1 MDQARARGVD
11 GKKEEEAGP
20 KETIRGNMERK
31 CILRPSKQR
40 TNSRHEKHS
49 RAQRNNLRP
58 SLSCPIKMG
67 LDEPPIDLARLDMGL
82 QTSGLAR
89 HEDPHF
95 TVDMP
100 LLWS

>member
-1 MDQARARGVD
+1 MHPPSIQATDQFA
-11 GKKEEEAGP
+11 
-20 KETIRGNMERK
+20 TRK
-31 CILRPSKQR
+31 AL
-40 TNSRHEKHS
+40 
-49 RAQRNNLRP
+49 AMQRNNLRP